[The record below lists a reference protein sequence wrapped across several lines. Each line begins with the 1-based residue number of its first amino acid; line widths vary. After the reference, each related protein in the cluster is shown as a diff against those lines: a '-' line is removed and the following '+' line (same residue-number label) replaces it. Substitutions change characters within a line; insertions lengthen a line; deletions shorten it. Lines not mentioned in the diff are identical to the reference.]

1 MKYKHRPGARPG
13 KLGVVA
19 LAAALL
25 GAAGGT
31 RAALTEN
38 LATSSTA
45 MNLGNAVTADPPG
58 IESIHFNPAGLARL
72 KGDHW
77 FLSGFGA
84 SIRIKGHLEQPDG
97 YNIGG
102 FRNDPLAGTST
113 GRMRQILYVPI
124 WGDLLG
130 EELPAAAAGSA
141 GISFNKP
148 GSRFTFATGFYPA
161 MAVPYD
167 RTKDAD
173 DPGRF
178 DGKQV
183 SIQRLV
189 YAAPS
194 VGYQLTD
201 TLSIGLS
208 VPIAHQAV
216 FLTSDMRFPNPL
228 IGILGQLQN
237 AFCGEDGNPLDPLLL
252 GICGGGK
259 EGRLSPY
266 TKAAAIRFNM
276 TAPTDPTFNLGIL
289 WEPKD
294 WFALGAVYQSGS
306 NVVISGKYDIEVTP
320 MLRRFLDGLNSS
332 LLGPIVGAL
341 LGFPQ
346 SVPALQRGHLSA
358 VLPFPPHVQLGLKLK
373 PIAAVQV
380 NLDASWAD
388 WGKWSALHFKF
399 DQSIKVLEVAR
410 LFGIGEANQLTI
422 PRGYR
427 SVWHYGLGVQV
438 RLHERVTLL
447 LGYEP
452 RKSSIPSN
460 KLDLLAALP
469 DLVGKSIGVKLKLS
483 EKSTLQVGAS
493 YLAGRFNVPAGTS
506 SNANATNLTNLVYNP
521 YAGLDIS
528 GFTAARYIGLTFA
541 TEFD

>member
-1 MKYKHRPGARPG
+1 MKFMHRPGAARG
-13 KLGVVA
+13 RVRCVA

-25 GAAGGT
+25 CAASGA

-77 FLSGFGA
+77 FLSAFGA
-84 SIRIKGHLEQPDG
+84 SIRINGHLEQPEG

-130 EELPAAAAGSA
+130 EQLPAAVAGSA

-167 RTKDAD
+167 RTKDSD

-189 YAAPS
+189 FASPA
-194 VGYQLTD
+194 VGYKLTD

-208 VPIAHQAV
+208 IPVAHQAV

-266 TKAAAIRFNM
+266 TKAAAIRFNL
-276 TAPTDPTFNLGIL
+276 TAPTDPTFNVGIL

-306 NVVISGKYDIEVTP
+306 NVTLSGKYDIEVTP
-320 MLRRFLDGLNSS
+320 MLRRFLDGLNAS

-346 SVPALQRGHLSA
+346 SVPALQRGHLEA
-358 VLPFPPHVQLGLKLK
+358 VLPFPAHMHYGLKIKPIDAVQLN
-373 PIAAVQV
+373 I
-380 NLDASWAD
+380 DASWAD

-410 LFGIGEANQLTI
+410 LFGIGEPTQLTI

-427 SVWHYGLGVQV
+427 SVWHYGVGLQV
-438 RLHERVTLL
+438 KLHERVTLL

-452 RKSSIPSN
+452 RKSSIPTN

-469 DLVGKSIGVKLKLS
+469 DLVGKSVGVKLKLT

-493 YLAGRFNVPAGTS
+493 YLSGRFNVPAGTS

-528 GFTAARYIGLTFA
+528 GFTAARYVGATFA
-541 TEFD
+541 TEF

>member
-1 MKYKHRPGARPG
+1 MMYTHRSSAKRG
-13 KLGVVA
+13 KLGHVA
-19 LAAALL
+19 LAAAMLCAAS
-25 GAAGGT
+25 GA

-84 SIRIKGHLEQPDG
+84 SIRINGRLEQPEG

-113 GRMRQILYVPI
+113 GRMRQILYAPI
-124 WGDLLG
+124 WGDLIG
-130 EELPAAAAGSA
+130 EELPAAVAGSA
-141 GISFNKP
+141 GVSFNKP
-148 GSRFTFATGFYPA
+148 GSRFTFATAFYPS

-173 DPGRF
+173 DPARF

-189 YAAPS
+189 FASPA
-194 VGYQLTD
+194 VGYKLTD
-201 TLSIGLS
+201 TVSIGLS
-208 VPIAHQAV
+208 IPVAHQAV

-228 IGILGQLQN
+228 IGILGKLQE

-252 GICGGGK
+252 GICGGGQ

-276 TAPTDPTFNLGIL
+276 TAPTSPTFNVGVL

-294 WFALGAVYQSGS
+294 WFALGAVYQGGA
-306 NVVISGKYDIEVTP
+306 NVVLSGKYDIEVTP
-320 MLRRFLDGLNSS
+320 MLRRFIDGLNAS

-341 LGFPQ
+341 LGFPT
-346 SVPALQRGHLSA
+346 SVPALERGHMSG
-358 VLPFPPHVQLGLKLK
+358 VLPFPPHMQFGLKFK
-373 PIAAVQV
+373 PIDAVQINV
-380 NLDASWAD
+380 DASWAD
-388 WGKWSALHFKF
+388 WGKWSALKFKF
-399 DQSIKVLEVAR
+399 DRDIKVLEVAR
-410 LFGIGEANQLTI
+410 LFGIGAPNQLTI
-422 PRGYR
+422 PRGYK
-427 SVWHYGLGVQV
+427 SVWHYGVGLQV
-438 RLHERVTLL
+438 KLHERVTLL

-452 RKSSIPSN
+452 RKSSIPEN

-469 DLVGKSIGVKLKLS
+469 DLVGKSIGVKLKVS
-483 EKSTLQVGAS
+483 EKSTLQLGAS
-493 YLAGRFNVPAGTS
+493 YIAGRFNVPAGTS
-506 SNANATNLTNLVYNP
+506 SNANSTGLTNLVYNP

-528 GFTAARYIGLTFA
+528 GFTAARYVGLTFA